1 MKSNFHILFKA
12 YRDKMLMWQQSTAKN
27 PANYEIQ
34 KETCDFDQ
42 KPMKTFDQFSD
53 SKERDVKVRA
63 EKRLSE
69 RREKAEDLKAKKRR
83 LKLEEDKVKESE
95 MWNRLNE
102 LNGEF
107 KKIKQL
113 KKEAKKISATIV
125 K

>member
-1 MKSNFHILFKA
+1 
-12 YRDKMLMWQQSTAKN
+12 MLMWQQSTAKN
-27 PANYEIQ
+27 PANYEVQ
-34 KETCDFDQ
+34 KEPCDFDQ

-53 SKERDVKVRA
+53 SEERDVKVRA